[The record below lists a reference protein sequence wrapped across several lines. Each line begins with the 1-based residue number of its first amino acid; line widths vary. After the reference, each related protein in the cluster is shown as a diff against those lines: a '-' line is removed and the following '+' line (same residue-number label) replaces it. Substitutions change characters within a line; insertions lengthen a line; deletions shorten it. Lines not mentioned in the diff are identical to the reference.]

1 MPRPSRTTSSR
12 SSKAAPGPNAAR
24 GTEPRMVPDSCKPS
38 NTSKRRLFFT
48 SPMALPLATRDQP
61 AQASQPTATT
71 PWSTQQ
77 PSRWGRPPTTWRNYM
92 ACVRRSQTR
101 GPGTTPTA
109 AAHQDAS
116 TSSPTTCTPST
127 SVSASGR
134 PKPTDRSSPPSKSS
148 SPTCGDRLSSPLAGS
163 RDTPMSKVMKRPIS
177 SPNLVPRPAH
187 QTKSPPLCKRP
198 SPTRAGHYQ
207 RGFPPARKPRPSPP
221 LRRSHR
227 PHTQPRALAR
237 GIDFSSFHAPKRRAH
252 PPTECPHGVPL
263 LLDRRS
269 TVPPCLRC
277 ITLSPR
283 DASLSPI
290 RLRMDDFGN
299 APDSPPIPLVDVNFD
314 EVTNSSADHFGISL
328 RRPSLSP
335 PISPTLAP
343 LLSSVSDPST
353 GIPTIP

>member
-1 MPRPSRTTSSR
+1 MPTD
-12 SSKAAPGPNAAR
+12 
-24 GTEPRMVPDSCKPS
+24 TESRMVPDSCKPS

-48 SPMALPLATRDQP
+48 SPMALPLATRDHP

-77 PSRWGRPPTTWRNYM
+77 RSRWGRPPTTWRNYM
-92 ACVRRSQTR
+92 ACVRRSPTR

-187 QTKSPPLCKRP
+187 QTKSPPLCE
-198 SPTRAGHYQ
+198 
-207 RGFPPARKPRPSPP
+207 RPSPP
-221 LRRSHR
+221 GPDTTNEAFPQRGSPVPPPLTSTSSTQPPP
-227 PHTQPRALAR
+227 PHTAASPRPGHR
-237 GIDFSSFHAPKRRAH
+237 
-252 PPTECPHGVPL
+252 L
-263 LLDRRS
+263 LLLPCPQTTSSPYNRM
-269 TVPPCLRC
+269 PPR
-277 ITLSPR
+277 
-283 DASLSPI
+283 
-290 RLRMDDFGN
+290 
-299 APDSPPIPLVDVNFD
+299 SPPPPRPTQYGPPV
-314 EVTNSSADHFGISL
+314 
-328 RRPSLSP
+328 PSLYH
-335 PISPTLAP
+335 TLAP
-343 LLSSVSDPST
+343 GRLS
-353 GIPTIP
+353 IPHQAKDGRLWHRP